1 MTPIIRKFV
10 LKLLSKDRGSGIT
23 SLPGAQHRM
32 IQESIITD
40 TLLKKGV
47 NPETIT
53 SEGMLQSILNGI
65 KKEEAMIARSKAEAQ
80 KQLAT
85 VMDMKGRKIKPGAKI
100 MGGEEV
106 VETEAEIAKRIN
118 KGNKEGIERIKEK
131 QLIESFDPDEM
142 ALGGRA
148 GYFLGGKVGAGILKL
163 LKNKKKVKAA
173 YDDIFPS
180 GDYKYDAE
188 MVAESLVENNP
199 KVFGNRLYSDL
210 NDAERF
216 EVYGAALNEASTN
229 FAKTLQMKRA
239 LRKASKPTKTLE
251 GIEKTGTINISDPDI
266 AEEFARFMKETDP
279 KGSKVIEQTVELS
292 NFNPKGRKKNASGG
306 RAGFAAGGMGRRAFL
321 KLMAALGAT
330 GAAAITG
337 LVSLLGKGAGKE
349 VAKEVVKESTTRPP
363 EYFFRLVEKIKFMGD
378 DTLASTDKAIAKK
391 YKDYTMEEDFAGNIE
406 IIKKGDMD
414 APGYEEVYMSYS
426 VDDVP
431 LKGKK
436 GSTKVEEYEEYTA
449 RPDMDGKMKDVEPGV
464 PDEVI
469 EEAGDTTAMTLKKA
483 DGGRVSRWMGG
494 GLTKGKRTLSEL
506 LKMMAKDSSHGK
518 TPSEMLKMINPKQ
531 FNEMLDRPEGIPSI
545 AREMIEKYTKEMK
558 GDRANMIEELIATGR
573 RIKKVDDDLVNYKIK
588 IVEDMVS
595 KGVDRATAK
604 EMAET
609 LAEMVAQGAGKRA
622 TPKIT
627 DEGLLEME
635 NIQKNLATQD
645 RKLNASG
652 GIARM
657 LGE

>member
-47 NPETIT
+47 NPESIT

-80 KQLAT
+80 KNLAT
-85 VMDMKGRKIKPGAKI
+85 VIDMKGRKIRPGAKI

-118 KGNKEGIERIKEK
+118 KGNKQAVENIKEK

-142 ALGGRA
+142 
-148 GYFLGGKVGAGILKL
+148 
-163 LKNKKKVKAA
+163 
-173 YDDIFPS
+173 
-180 GDYKYDAE
+180 
-188 MVAESLVENNP
+188 
-199 KVFGNRLYSDL
+199 
-210 NDAERF
+210 
-216 EVYGAALNEASTN
+216 
-229 FAKTLQMKRA
+229 
-239 LRKASKPTKTLE
+239 
-251 GIEKTGTINISDPDI
+251 
-266 AEEFARFMKETDP
+266 
-279 KGSKVIEQTVELS
+279 
-292 NFNPKGRKKNASGG
+292 ASGG

-330 GAAAITG
+330 GAAAKSG

-378 DTLASTDKAIAKK
+378 DTLASQDKAIAKK

-406 IIKKGDMD
+406 IIKKSGDDMYPED
-414 APGYEEVYMSYS
+414 VYMSYK
-426 VDDVP
+426 VDEVP
-431 LKGKK
+431 IKGKK

-483 DGGRVSRWMGG
+483 DGG
-494 GLTKGKRTLSEL
+494 
-506 LKMMAKDSSHGK
+506 
-518 TPSEMLKMINPKQ
+518 
-531 FNEMLDRPEGIPSI
+531 
-545 AREMIEKYTKEMK
+545 
-558 GDRANMIEELIATGR
+558 
-573 RIKKVDDDLVNYKIK
+573 
-588 IVEDMVS
+588 
-595 KGVDRATAK
+595 
-604 EMAET
+604 
-609 LAEMVAQGAGKRA
+609 
-622 TPKIT
+622 
-627 DEGLLEME
+627 
-635 NIQKNLATQD
+635 
-645 RKLNASG
+645 
-652 GIARM
+652 IARM

>member
-23 SLPGAQHRM
+23 SIPGSQHRM
-32 IQESIITD
+32 IQESIIMD

-47 NPETIT
+47 NPESIT

-80 KQLAT
+80 KNLAT

-106 VETEAEIAKRIN
+106 VETEAEIAERLG
-118 KGNKEGIERIKEK
+118 KGNKQAVENIKEK
-131 QLIESFDPDEM
+131 QLIESFDPD
-142 ALGGRA
+142 
-148 GYFLGGKVGAGILKL
+148 
-163 LKNKKKVKAA
+163 
-173 YDDIFPS
+173 DP
-180 GDYKYDAE
+180 
-188 MVAESLVENNP
+188 EN
-199 KVFGNRLYSDL
+199 L
-210 NDAERF
+210 
-216 EVYGAALNEASTN
+216 
-229 FAKTLQMKRA
+229 M
-239 LRKASKPTKTLE
+239 
-251 GIEKTGTINISDPDI
+251 
-266 AEEFARFMKETDP
+266 
-279 KGSKVIEQTVELS
+279 
-292 NFNPKGRKKNASGG
+292 ASGG
-306 RAGFAAGGMGRRAFL
+306 RAGFAGGGMGRRAFL

-330 GAAAITG
+330 GAAAKSG
-337 LVSLLGKGAGKE
+337 LVTLLGKGAGKE

-363 EYFFRLVEKIKFMGD
+363 DYFFRLVEKIKFMGD
-378 DTLASTDKAIAKK
+378 DTLATKDKGIAKK
-391 YKDYTMEEDFAGNIE
+391 YKDYVMEEDFAGNID
-406 IIKKGDMD
+406 IIKKGGDDMYPED
-414 APGYEEVYMSYS
+414 VYMSYQ
-426 VDDVP
+426 VDEVP

-436 GSTKVEEYEEYTA
+436 GSTKVEEYEEFTA
-449 RPDMDGKMKDVEPGV
+449 RPDGDGKMKDIEPGV

-531 FNEMLDRPEGIPSI
+531 FNQMLDRPEGIPSI

-558 GDRANMIEELIATGR
+558 GDRANMIEELIVTGR
-573 RIKKVDDDLVNYKIK
+573 KIKKVDDDLVNYKIK

-595 KGVDRATAK
+595 KGVDRGTAK

-609 LAEMVAQGAGKRA
+609 LAEMVVQGAGKRA

>member
-32 IQESIITD
+32 IQESIIMD

-80 KQLAT
+80 KKLAT
-85 VMDMKGRKIKPGAKI
+85 VMDMKGRKIRPGAKI

-106 VETEAEIAKRIN
+106 VETEAEIAERLG
-118 KGNKEGIERIKEK
+118 KGNKQAVENIKEK

-142 ALGGRA
+142 ASGGRA
-148 GYFLGGKVGAGILKL
+148 GYFKGKLVKGIASLG
-163 LKNKKKVKAA
+163 KKKKKKTIVM
-173 YDDIFPS
+173 DDDVGS
-180 GDYKYDAE
+180 AMAE
-188 MVAESLVENNP
+188 WARKNDPEGYAKIQKFVD
-199 KVFGNRLYSDL
+199 DL
-210 NDAERF
+210 NQKIE
-216 EVYGAALNEASTN
+216 L
-229 FAKTLQMKRA
+229 KRA
-239 LRKASKPTKTLE
+239 KR
-251 GIEKTGTINISDPDI
+251 
-266 AEEFARFMKETDP
+266 
-279 KGSKVIEQTVELS
+279 Q
-292 NFNPKGRKKNASGG
+292 KGRKDHASGG
-306 RAGFAAGGMGRRAFL
+306 RAGFAGGGMGRRAFL

-330 GAAAITG
+330 GVAAKSG
-337 LVSLLGKGAGKE
+337 LVSLLGKGGGKQ
-349 VAKEVVKESTTRPP
+349 VAKELTQVPIKQINEMPAWFKPLVNRVIKEGEDVTKQNAFKERMVVHKSQLPESKTDIYVNQDLDSGDVWVDIGMEKHGFADGKFGQPVRL
-363 EYFFRLVEKIKFMGD
+363 EYK
-378 DTLASTDKAIAKK
+378 AS
-391 YKDYTMEEDFAGNIE
+391 EVIE
-406 IIKKGDMD
+406 PI
-414 APGYEEVYMSYS
+414 
-426 VDDVP
+426 
-431 LKGKK
+431 KGKK
-436 GSTKVEEYEEYTA
+436 GTKTKEEFWVEEAEFTGGHPENVKFEESSFNKFGEHESDFREVEKFAIGKNTVKGQIGSESKASVQKYNRMGKSSSERKIDSWDKQNEDIA
-449 RPDMDGKMKDVEPGV
+449 DHFSNMPD
-464 PDEVI
+464 PDDYAE
-469 EEAGDTTAMTLKKA
+469 
-483 DGGRVSRWMGG
+483 GGRVSRWMGG
-494 GLTKGKRTLSEL
+494 GLSKGKRTLAEL
-506 LKMMAKDSSHGK
+506 LKYMSKGSSHGK
-518 TPSEMLKMINPKQ
+518 SPSEMLKMINPKQ

-558 GDRANMIEELIATGR
+558 GDRAKMIEELIVTGR
-573 RIKKVDDDLVNYKIK
+573 KIKKVDDDLVNYKIK

-595 KGVDRATAK
+595 KGMDRGTAK

-609 LAEMVAQGAGKRA
+609 LAEMVEQGAGKRA

>member
-23 SLPGAQHRM
+23 SIPGGQHRM

-85 VMDMKGRKIKPGAKI
+85 VMDMKGRKIKPGSKI

-106 VETEAEIAKRIN
+106 VETEAEIAERLG
-118 KGNKEGIERIKEK
+118 KGNKQAVENIKEK

-142 ALGGRA
+142 
-148 GYFLGGKVGAGILKL
+148 
-163 LKNKKKVKAA
+163 
-173 YDDIFPS
+173 
-180 GDYKYDAE
+180 
-188 MVAESLVENNP
+188 
-199 KVFGNRLYSDL
+199 
-210 NDAERF
+210 
-216 EVYGAALNEASTN
+216 
-229 FAKTLQMKRA
+229 
-239 LRKASKPTKTLE
+239 
-251 GIEKTGTINISDPDI
+251 
-266 AEEFARFMKETDP
+266 
-279 KGSKVIEQTVELS
+279 
-292 NFNPKGRKKNASGG
+292 ASGG

-330 GAAAITG
+330 GAAAKSG

-349 VAKEVVKESTTRPP
+349 VAKEVAQHSTILSPLNKPP
-363 EYFFRLVEKIKFMGD
+363 PYFFKLVDKIKTMGD
-378 DTLASTDKAIAKK
+378 DVTPSKDKTIAKK
-391 YKDYTMEEDFAGNIE
+391 YKDYTMEEDFAGNID
-406 IIKKGDMD
+406 IIKKGGDDMYPED
-414 APGYEEVYMSYS
+414 VYMSYQ
-426 VDDVP
+426 VDEVP

-449 RPDMDGKMKDVEPGV
+449 RPDQEGKMKDVEQGV

-494 GLTKGKRTLSEL
+494 GLSKGKRTLSEL

-531 FNEMLDRPEGIPSI
+531 FNKMLDRPEGIPSI

-558 GDRANMIEELIATGR
+558 GDRANMIEELIVTGR
-573 RIKKVDDDLVNYKIK
+573 KIKKVDDDLVNYKIK

-595 KGVDRATAK
+595 KGMDRATAK